1 LDLFSRW
8 KSGHNML
15 ASGARQVDA
24 SKDRQFQMK
33 IVHVETGRHFY
44 GGAQQVIWLMKGL
57 QTRGIDNVLVCARH
71 AAIESIARELGV
83 RIVALPC
90 SGDLDLGFVWR
101 LRRVLTNEAPDVVHC
116 HSRRGADF
124 LGGQAASMT
133 GTPAI
138 LTRRVDHSEP
148 AVMAALRYRRF
159 ARIIAIS
166 ENIASVLRAAGVSDD
181 RLVVIRSAVETGQLA
196 RVQNRAI
203 LEKEFGI
210 GEKEMAIA
218 IVAQLIPRKGHR
230 FLFEALSS
238 ITGHPADLRLVVFG
252 SGVLEDELKRLV
264 SALGLQDIVQFA
276 GYRSDLDDLL
286 VNFDMLVHPALREGL
301 GVAMLKAA
309 AAGLPVIAFDV
320 AGAREAVQNEVTGLL
335 VPSSDSAMLA
345 DAIARLSGDATLR
358 RKLGENGFLRMK
370 KEFSIEAMVDKHVQT
385 YKATIDA

>member
-1 LDLFSRW
+1 
-8 KSGHNML
+8 
-15 ASGARQVDA
+15 
-24 SKDRQFQMK
+24 
-33 IVHVETGRHFY
+33 
-44 GGAQQVIWLMKGL
+44 
-57 QTRGIDNVLVCARH
+57 
-71 AAIESIARELGV
+71 
-83 RIVALPC
+83 VALPC

-138 LTRRVDHSEP
+138 LSRRVDHSEP

-159 ARIIAIS
+159 AKIIAIS
-166 ENIASVLRAAGVSDD
+166 ENIASVLRAAGVGDD
-181 RLVVIRSAVETGQLA
+181 RLVVIRSAVETGQVAGA
-196 RVQNRAI
+196 RNRVI
-203 LEKEFGI
+203 LEREFGI
-210 GEKEMAIA
+210 GEKDIAIS

-230 FLFEALSS
+230 FLFEAMSRLAAHSA
-238 ITGHPADLRLVVFG
+238 GLRLVVFG
-252 SGVLEDELKRLV
+252 RGVLEDELKRLV

-276 GYRSDLDDLL
+276 GYRSDLDDFL

-320 AGAREAVQNEVTGLL
+320 AGAREAVQNDVTGLL

-345 DAIARLSGDATLR
+345 DAIARLSNDAPLR

-370 KEFSIEAMVDKHVQT
+370 KEFSIESMVDKHVQT
-385 YKATIDA
+385 YKATIDE

>member
-8 KSGHNML
+8 KSGHIML

-196 RVQNRAI
+196 RAQNRAI

-230 FLFEALSS
+230 FLFEALSR
-238 ITGHPADLRLVVFG
+238 IAGHPADLRLVVFG

>member
-230 FLFEALSS
+230 FLFEALSR
-238 ITGHPADLRLVVFG
+238 IAGHPADLRLVVFG